1 MSIFLNLP
9 GLMAGI
15 GQIVASAQEEAE
27 LLGLDAADTV
37 TAFSFTP
44 FWPDWSNLWE
54 LLLRLLANVVTVGVI
69 VHAFYYP
76 KAKRR
81 DYYFTFS
88 LIGVSIFLLIY
99 LMSGVKLK
107 VGFALGLFAI
117 FGIIKYRTEQVPIR
131 EMTYMFVIIA
141 VAAINGLASGLSYF
155 ELLTVNLVFIVAL
168 AICENTR
175 WMKHIPSKLVKYD
188 NISLIAHGREDE
200 LKADLEKRLGLEI
213 VRVEVGNV
221 DFLKDSA
228 IVKIYY
234 KPVMDEFGTIDKV
247 TKTGKMK

>member
-1 MSIFLNLP
+1 MLTNFLTLLAG
-9 GLMAGI
+9 GL
-15 GQIVASAQEEAE
+15 GQLAATAQETDLFGEEAE
-27 LLGLDAADTV
+27 GLLTTLGT
-37 TAFSFTP
+37 TP
-44 FWPDWSNLWE
+44 FWPEWSS
-54 LLLRLLANVVTVGVI
+54 LLEMLFRFLINTVTIGII

-99 LMSGVKLK
+99 LMGGVKLK
-107 VGFALGLFAI
+107 IGFALGLFAI

-141 VAAINGLASGLSYF
+141 VAAINGLATSISYF
-155 ELLTVNLVFIVAL
+155 ELIATNLVFLIAL

-175 WMKHIPSKLVKYD
+175 WMKHVPTKLIKYD
-188 NISLIAHGREDE
+188 NVKLVAHGREEE
-200 LKADLEKRLGLEI
+200 LKADLEKRLGLKI
-213 VRVEVGNV
+213 IRIEVGNV

-228 IVKIYY
+228 IIKIYY
-234 KPVMDEFGTIDKV
+234 EPIMDEFGTIDTV
-247 TKTGKMK
+247 MKTGKVK